1 MKILVINAGSSSLKY
16 QLIDMDTETML
27 CKGNCEK
34 IGLEMGIFGHKTAD
48 GRNKWYEVSMKN
60 HTEAFQQVKAALL
73 DEEVGVISDLSEVS
87 AIGHRIVQG
96 GALFSESVLV
106 NEDVVSGIESLIPL
120 APLHNSAH
128 VQGIRACLSVFGED
142 VPEVVVFDTAFH
154 STMPEKAYMFAIP
167 YEYYE
172 KYQIRRYGFHGT
184 SHRYVSARCAEIM
197 GKDIKDLK
205 IISCHIGNGSS
216 ITAIDGGK
224 VIDTSMGLTPLD
236 GFMMGT
242 RTGTLDPSVVTF
254 IAEKENLTPEQLSD
268 LFNKKSGLLGISGVS
283 SDDRDVTKAENEGNP
298 RAHLAHEML
307 VYQIQ
312 KFIGSYVAALGG
324 VDAIIFTAGLGENQ
338 DTLRERICDGL
349 AVFGVQLD
357 KAAND
362 GLHGQEKLI
371 SSPESKVSVY
381 VIPTNEELVIARDT
395 KQLVEN
401 MNRSVEPVGTVGT
414 IEPDTRRPWVNKNPI
429 K

>member
-16 QLIDMDTETML
+16 QLIDMENEKMV

-34 IGLEMGIFGHKTAD
+34 IGLEMGIFSHKTAD
-48 GRNKWYEVSMKN
+48 GRSISYEVKMAD
-60 HTEAFQQVKAALL
+60 HTEAFQQVKNALL
-73 DEEVGVISDLSEVS
+73 DKEVGVISDLSEVS

-96 GALFSESVLV
+96 GALFSESVIV
-106 NEDVVSGIESLIPL
+106 DEKVVEGIESLIPL
-120 APLHNSAH
+120 APLHNKAH
-128 VQGIRACLSVFGED
+128 VQGIRACLSVFGKE

-154 STMPEKAYMFAIP
+154 STMPRKAYIYPVP

-172 KYQIRRYGFHGT
+172 KYQVRRYGFHGT
-184 SHRYVSARCAEIM
+184 SHRYVSARCAELM

-224 VIDTSMGLTPLD
+224 VIDTTMGLTPLD
-236 GFMMGT
+236 GFIMGT

-254 IAEKENLTPEQLSD
+254 IAEKENLTPSQLSD
-268 LFNKKSGLLGISGVS
+268 LFNKKSGLLGISGIS
-283 SDDRDVTKAENEGNP
+283 SDDRDVLKAAREGND
-298 RAHLAHEML
+298 RAILAHELL

-312 KFIGSYVAALGG
+312 KYIGSYIVALGG

-338 DTLRERICDGL
+338 YMHREKIIDGL
-349 AVFGVQLD
+349 SFMGIKLD
-357 KAAND
+357 HEKND
-362 GLHGQEKLI
+362 GLQSVEALI
-371 SSPESKVSVY
+371 SEPDSKAAVW

-395 KQLVEN
+395 KALVE
-401 MNRSVEPVGTVGT
+401 
-414 IEPDTRRPWVNKNPI
+414 KL
-429 K
+429 

>member
-16 QLIDMDTETML
+16 QLIDMDNEKML

-34 IGLEMGIFGHKTAD
+34 IGLEMGIFGHKTSD
-48 GRNKWYEVSMKN
+48 GRTQWNEIQMKN
-60 HTEAFQQVKAALL
+60 HTAAFQQVKAALL
-73 DEEVGVISDLSEVS
+73 DEEVGVIKDLSEVS

-106 NEDVVSGIESLIPL
+106 DDDVIEGIESLIPL
-120 APLHNSAH
+120 APLHNGAH
-128 VQGIRACLSVFGED
+128 VQGIRACLSVFGRD

-154 STMPEKAYMFAIP
+154 STMPDKAYMFAIP

-216 ITAIDGGK
+216 ITAINGGK

-254 IAEKENLTPEQLSD
+254 IAEKENLGPKELSD
-268 LFNKKSGLLGISGVS
+268 LFNKKSGLLGISGIS
-283 SDDRDVTKAENEGNP
+283 SDDRDVTEAEKNGDP
-298 RAHLAHEML
+298 RARLAHEML

-324 VDAIIFTAGLGENQ
+324 VDALIFTAGLGENQ
-338 DTLRERICDGL
+338 FTLRKRICDGL
-349 AVFGVQLD
+349 GVFGVELD
-357 KAAND
+357 DAVND
-362 GLHGQEKLI
+362 GLKSQEQLI
-371 SSPESKVSVY
+371 STKDSKVAVY

-395 KQLVEN
+395 KKLVESLDLEPDGKLG
-401 MNRSVEPVGTVGT
+401 SVENT
-414 IEPDTRRPWVNKNPI
+414 DRRPWVNRNPI

>member
-1 MKILVINAGSSSLKY
+1 MIQGEDEMKILVINAGSSSLKY
-16 QLIDMDTETML
+16 QLIDMDNEQML
-27 CKGNCEK
+27 AKGNCEK

-48 GRNKWYEVSMKN
+48 GREKKIEIRMAN
-60 HTEAFQQVKAALL
+60 HTEAFEQVKNALL
-73 DEEVGVISDLSEVS
+73 DSEVGVIKDLSEVA

-106 NEDVVSGIESLIPL
+106 DEKVIEGIESLIPL

-128 VQGIRACLSVFGED
+128 VQGIRACMSVFGKE

-154 STMPEKAYMFAIP
+154 STMPQKAYMFAVP

-172 KYQIRRYGFHGT
+172 KYKIRRYGFHGT
-184 SHRYVSARCAEIM
+184 SHRYVSHRVAELM

-205 IISCHIGNGSS
+205 LITCHIGNGSS
-216 ITAIDGGK
+216 ITAIKNGK

-254 IAEKENLTPEQLSD
+254 IAEKENLTPAQLSD
-268 LFNKKSGLLGISGVS
+268 LFNKKSVLLGISGIS
-283 SDDRDVTKAENEGNP
+283 SDDRDICKAEDEGDE

-312 KFIGSYVAALGG
+312 KFIGSYVAALNG
-324 VDAIIFTAGLGENQ
+324 VDAIVFTAGLGENQ
-338 DTLRERICDGL
+338 DTLRERICTNMEYLGIKFDHE
-349 AVFGVQLD
+349 ANKGVRG
-357 KAAND
+357 K
-362 GLHGQEKLI
+362 EKKI
-371 SSPESKVSVY
+371 SAPDSKVAVY
-381 VIPTNEELVIARDT
+381 IVPTNEELVIARDT
-395 KQLVEN
+395 KAIVE
-401 MNRSVEPVGTVGT
+401 
-414 IEPDTRRPWVNKNPI
+414 KL
-429 K
+429 

>member
-16 QLIDMDTETML
+16 QLIDMDNEQML
-27 CKGNCEK
+27 AKGNCEK

-48 GRNKWYEVSMKN
+48 GREKKIEICMKN
-60 HTEAFQQVKAALL
+60 HTEAFEQVKNALL
-73 DEEVGVISDLSEVS
+73 DSEVGVISDLSEVA

-96 GALFSESVLV
+96 GSIFSESVLV
-106 NEDVVSGIESLIPL
+106 DDAGIESLIPL

-128 VQGIRACLSVFGED
+128 VQGIRACMSVFGTA

-154 STMPEKAYMFAIP
+154 STMPPKAYMFAVP

-172 KYQIRRYGFHGT
+172 KYKIRRYGFHGT
-184 SHRYVSARCAEIM
+184 SHRYVSHRLAEIM
-197 GKDIKDLK
+197 GRDLK
-205 IISCHIGNGSS
+205 DMKVITCHIGNGSS
-216 ITAIDGGK
+216 ITAIKDGK

-254 IAEKENLTPEQLSD
+254 IAEKENLSPAELSD

-283 SDDRDVTKAENEGNP
+283 SDDRDICKAEDEGNP
-298 RAHLAHEML
+298 RARLAHEML

-312 KFIGSYVAALGG
+312 KFIGSYAAALNG
-324 VDAIIFTAGLGENQ
+324 VDAIVFTAGLGENQ
-338 DTLRERICDGL
+338 DTLRERICTNMEYLGIKFDKE
-349 AVFGVQLD
+349 ANAGVR
-357 KAAND
+357 
-362 GLHGQEKLI
+362 GVEKKI
-371 SSPESKVSVY
+371 SAEDSKVAVY

-395 KQLVEN
+395 KEIVEK
-401 MNRSVEPVGTVGT
+401 M
-414 IEPDTRRPWVNKNPI
+414 
-429 K
+429 

>member
-16 QLIDMDTETML
+16 QLIDMDNEKMV

-48 GRNKWYEVSMKN
+48 GRSISYEVKMAD
-60 HTEAFQQVKAALL
+60 HTEAFQQVKNALL
-73 DEEVGVISDLSEVS
+73 DKEVGVISDLSEVT

-106 NEDVVSGIESLIPL
+106 DESVVEGIESLIPL
-120 APLHNSAH
+120 APLHNKAH
-128 VQGIRACLSVFGED
+128 VQGIRACLNVFGKE

-154 STMPEKAYMFAIP
+154 STMPRKAYIYPIP

-172 KYQIRRYGFHGT
+172 KYQVRRYGFHGT
-184 SHRYVSARCAEIM
+184 SHRYVSARCAELM

-224 VIDTSMGLTPLD
+224 VIDTTMGLTPLD

-254 IAEKENLTPEQLSD
+254 IAEKENLNPQQLSD
-268 LFNKKSGLLGISGVS
+268 LFNKKSGLLGISGIS
-283 SDDRDVTKAENEGNP
+283 SDDRDVLKAVREGND
-298 RAHLAHEML
+298 RAILAHEIL

-312 KFIGSYVAALGG
+312 KFIGSYIVALGG

-338 DTLRERICDGL
+338 YMHREKIIDGL
-349 AVFGVQLD
+349 SFMGIKLD
-357 KAAND
+357 HEKND
-362 GLHGQEKLI
+362 GLQSVEALI
-371 SSPESKVSVY
+371 SEPDSKAQVW

-395 KQLVEN
+395 KAIVE
-401 MNRSVEPVGTVGT
+401 
-414 IEPDTRRPWVNKNPI
+414 KL
-429 K
+429 